1 MEKKTRQ
8 VECNRENKEMKKSVH
23 AKESDVRA
31 TFLAK
36 WQVYLLLYKYAYF
49 SNSTLDVS
57 LPNIV
62 ANLL

>member
-1 MEKKTRQ
+1 
-8 VECNRENKEMKKSVH
+8 MKKSVH
-23 AKESDVRA
+23 AKESDVRV

-57 LPNIV
+57 LPSIV